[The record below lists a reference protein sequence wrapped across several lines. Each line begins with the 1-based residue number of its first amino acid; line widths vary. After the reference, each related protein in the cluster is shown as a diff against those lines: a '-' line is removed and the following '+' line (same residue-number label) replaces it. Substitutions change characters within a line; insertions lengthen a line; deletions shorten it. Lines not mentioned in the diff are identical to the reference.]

1 MGLRA
6 DFAWANYHNKI
17 MVTKTVVKVKRGVI
31 KGERHVEKSVNS
43 NLNFTF
49 YSRSW
54 YYVTSSIL
62 LRGWGFESSAPIVL
76 ITLNKLLF
84 NSFELRQMSL

>member
-17 MVTKTVVKVKRGVI
+17 IETKTVVKVKRGVI

-62 LRGWGFESSAPIVL
+62 LVVYHQGVGDSNPRP
-76 ITLNKLLF
+76 LF
-84 NSFELRQMSL
+84 CF